1 MTHPLERLKRIA
13 DETIR
18 KQAIENFDEEFYKS
32 QVECVKYD
40 KVGVPEAIELGFDW
54 EDSPQGHD
62 YWDDIHNKAKRGE
75 LPLLPEPIEEQT
87 EHRDFKKE
95 WELIGHSHQIAD
107 TGDYDGHYEITNGKI
122 SLLTKDDDNEAL
134 QPIVD
139 ALNESGCKFYQDDW
153 HEFENNLLRKENTQL
168 KLENEKLRE
177 CLDVVYKS
185 LCTYGMHPII
195 DNQVNQLYKQI
206 GKPNNY

>member
-18 KQAIENFDEEFYKS
+18 KQAIENFS
-32 QVECVKYD
+32 QDYYAENCKKD
-40 KVGVPEAIELGFDW
+40 NGTISFAIMWSFVW
-54 EDSPQGHD
+54 RSSPQEYD
-62 YWDDIHNKAKRGE
+62 YWKNIYYLAINNQLE
-75 LPLLPEPIEEQT
+75 LLPEPIEDEQPINI
-87 EHRDFKKE
+87 HRE
-95 WELIGHSHQIAD
+95 IAD
-107 TGDYDGHYEITNGKI
+107 QYQGLFNLMSKEYGLTLTISEMDEIVSE
-122 SLLTKDDDNEAL
+122 SLKLTELEK
-134 QPIVD
+134 V
-139 ALNESGCKFYQDDW
+139 
-153 HEFENNLLRKENTQL
+153 